1 MPPKKRPNGKAPAV
15 PVVDLTN
22 DDDVFVNPNSAL
34 PKRALGGTITPAVNG
49 DSDCVMLG
57 ESPGESLG
65 APRQLHAAMDRVA
78 WQAPQQHLDEELA
91 VEDELEED
99 ASDVCFGALSLT
111 VVGLQHYSGI
121 VSRKEQLALVRE
133 PRNPYDKNAIRVDNQ
148 SHEQVGHI
156 SRTQAAVLAPL
167 LDRGVVRHAVAVS
180 MTGVTNKFQQ
190 PVTAFCFGAPENR
203 PDALRR
209 LQLNRGA
216 FWGGTGG
223 SPMHWP
229 DQATCRAADVEREA
243 FAGEDEAD
251 RSFAARVRRVTE
263 NERDDALSSLFDRLE
278 AEKNKKTGRVVR
290 PSAVLTTPLF
300 PHQARGLTWL
310 VEKENANA
318 LPPFWTYDGKKSL
331 FENVLVG
338 HKTATRPAACRG
350 GILADDMGLGKTL
363 QVIALIA
370 TNRPGAAIDTD
381 ELAPAAPAPPS
392 GSAIDLTGADA
403 APPAKKAKT
412 GKGKKAAKAKA
423 DSDAVGAVIVGA
435 QDAHGTTSSAPSEF
449 GPRTTLI
456 VCPLSVMSNW
466 EDQIAAHTD
475 GSLTVVR
482 YHGPN
487 RRSIKPADMAD
498 ADVVVT
504 TYGTLLSEW
513 NDGGCVPGTTDV
525 DSKSLFALGAV
536 PWLRVVLDE
545 AHNVKNPNAGQTKAV
560 CDLAARSRWALT
572 GTPIQNHLGDLHS
585 LLRFI
590 RLAPLDDKE
599 LWRRTVDRPV
609 NAGDARGFDRLVT
622 VVAAVALRRTK
633 TQKLPDGR
641 YVVQLPDKKV
651 RVERVDLD
659 LEDRDLYARYL
670 ARAKR
675 EVDRADAEGEFGG
688 AFYAT
693 ILECILRL
701 RQLCC
706 HSALVPGVA
715 TDDGGGER
723 LNALPDADALERL
736 LRVLRAGGMDDC
748 AICLNDMS
756 DPRAKAVVTPCAHVF
771 CRPCVAKALLQKKA
785 CPLCRAACAEG
796 DLIEAPPLDDD
807 AAVLADA
814 GGADDVGGAGAK
826 VEALVRCLRAD
837 GVGRPPAAGGHKVK
851 AVVFSQFV
859 RYLDIAKAAVDEAGF
874 VTTRLVGAMTADKRD
889 KAVSAFMS
897 PGAESPDVL
906 FVSLKAGGVG
916 INLTAASA
924 VYMLDPWWNPAIED
938 QAMDRVH
945 RLGQTRDVS
954 VVRFCARD
962 TIEERLF
969 ELQIRKREL
978 AAAAFKKMSAK
989 ERREMRRADL
999 IGLLDC

>member
-1 MPPKKRPNGKAPAV
+1 MPPKNMSKGKAPAV

-22 DDDVFVNPNSAL
+22 DDDEFVHPNSILA
-34 PKRALGGTITPAVNG
+34 KRPSGLEKLLLSKYPTLASKFKVEGSVKE
-49 DSDCVMLG
+49 DSDCVVVG
-57 ESPGESLG
+57 ESRRENL
-65 APRQLHAAMDRVA
+65 AAS
-78 WQAPQQHLDEELA
+78 QQHLDEELA
-91 VEDELEED
+91 VADELEED

-111 VVGLQHYSGI
+111 VVGLQFYSGI

-133 PRNPYDKNAIRVDNQ
+133 PRNKYDKNAIRVDNQ
-148 SHEQVGHI
+148 SREQVGHI
-156 SRTQAAVLAPL
+156 SRTQAAVLAPMM
-167 LDRGVVRHAVAVS
+167 DRGVVRNVVAVS
-180 MTGVTNKFQQ
+180 MSGVTNKFQQ

-209 LQLNRGA
+209 LQLNRSA
-216 FWGGTGG
+216 FWGGVGG
-223 SPMHWP
+223 SPMFWP
-229 DQATCRAADVEREA
+229 DQATCRAADVERED
-243 FAGEDEAD
+243 EDGA
-251 RSFAARVRRVTE
+251 FAARVRRVTE

-278 AEKNKKTGRVVR
+278 AEKNAKTGRVVR
-290 PSAVLTTPLF
+290 PSSILTTPLF
-300 PHQARGLTWL
+300 PHQQRGLTWL

-318 LPPFWTYDGKKSL
+318 LPPFWTYDGKKAL

-381 ELAPAAPAPPS
+381 ELAPAAPARPS
-392 GSAIDLTGADA
+392 GCDVDLTGADA

-423 DSDAVGAVIVGA
+423 GVGAVGALIVGA
-435 QDAHGTTSSAPSEF
+435 QDAHGATSSAPSEF

-475 GSLTVVR
+475 GSLKVVR

-487 RRSIKPADMAD
+487 RRSIKPAVMAR

-513 NDGGCVPGTTDV
+513 NDGGCVPGIPDV
-525 DSKSLFALGAV
+525 DSTSHFALGAV

-545 AHNVKNPNAGQTKAV
+545 AHNVKNPNAGQTKAA
-560 CDLAARSRWALT
+560 CDLPARSRWALT
-572 GTPIQNHLGDLHS
+572 GTPIQNHLGDLRS

-590 RLAPLDDKE
+590 RLAPLDDE
-599 LWRRTVDRPV
+599 ETWRRAVDRPV
-609 NAGDARGFDRLVT
+609 RAGDARGFDRLVT

-651 RVERVDLD
+651 QIERVDLD
-659 LEDRDLYARYL
+659 LEDRELYARYL
-670 ARAKR
+670 ARARR

-706 HSALVPGVA
+706 HSALVRGLVRD
-715 TDDGGGER
+715 DDGGER
-723 LNALPDADALERL
+723 MHAMPDADALERL
-736 LRVLRAGGMDDC
+736 LGVLRAGGMDDC

-756 DPRAKAVVTPCAHVF
+756 DPRARAAVTPCAHVF
-771 CRPCVAKALLQKKA
+771 CRLCIAKALLEKRA
-785 CPLCRAACAEG
+785 CPLCRRACAEG
-796 DLIEAPPLDDD
+796 DLIEAPPLDDE
-807 AAVLADA
+807 AAALADA
-814 GGADDVGGAGAK
+814 GAADDVEGTAGAK
-826 VEALVRCLRAD
+826 VEALVSRMRAD
-837 GVGRPPAAGGHKVK
+837 GVGQPPRSGGAKVK

-859 RYLDIAKAAVDEAGF
+859 RYLDIAKAAVDKAGF
-874 VTTRLVGAMTADKRD
+874 STARLVGAMTADNRD

-897 PGAESPDVL
+897 PGVESPDAL

-916 INLTAASA
+916 INLTAASV
-924 VYMLDPWWNPAIED
+924 VYMMDPWWNPAIED

-954 VVRFCARD
+954 VIRFCARD

-999 IGLLDC
+999 IGLLD

>member
-34 PKRALGGTITPAVNG
+34 PKPSLGGTITPAVNG
-49 DSDCVMLG
+49 DSDCVIVG
-57 ESPGESLG
+57 ESPRESLA
-65 APRQLHAAMDRVA
+65 APRQLHAAMERVA

-91 VEDELEED
+91 VVDDLEED
-99 ASDVCFGALSLT
+99 ACDVCFGALSLN

-121 VSRKEQLALVRE
+121 VSRKEQLSLVRE
-133 PRNPYDKNAIRVDNQ
+133 PRNPYDGNAIRVDNQ
-148 SHEQVGHI
+148 SHEQVGFV

-167 LDRGVVRHAVAVS
+167 MDRGIVRNVVAVS
-180 MTGVTNKFQQ
+180 MTGVTNKYQQ
-190 PVTAFCFGAPENR
+190 PVTAFCHGAPENK

-216 FWGGTGG
+216 FWGGSGG
-223 SPMHWP
+223 SPMFWP
-229 DQATCRAADVEREA
+229 DPATCRAADVERED
-243 FAGEDEAD
+243 EDGA
-251 RSFAARVRRVTE
+251 FAARVRRITE

-278 AEKNKKTGRVVR
+278 AEKNAETAYVVR
-290 PSAVLTTPLF
+290 PSAILTARLF
-300 PHQARGLTWL
+300 PHQQRGLTWL

-318 LPPFWTYDGKKSL
+318 LPPFWTYDEKKAL

-338 HKTATRPAACRG
+338 HKTATRPTAVRG

-363 QVIALIA
+363 QVIALVA
-370 TNRPGAAIDTD
+370 TNRPGAAVDVET
-381 ELAPAAPAPPS
+381 LAPASPS
-392 GSAIDLTGADA
+392 FASQSSSAIDLTGAET
-403 APPAKKAKT
+403 APPAKRAKKES
-412 GKGKKAAKAKA
+412 KGKKQKAAKTN
-423 DSDAVGAVIVGA
+423 AVGALIVGA
-435 QDAHGTTSSAPSEF
+435 QDATGATFTAPSAF

-466 EDQIAAHTD
+466 EHQIATHTD
-475 GSLTVVR
+475 GSLKVVR
-482 YHGPN
+482 YHGTN
-487 RRSIKPADMAD
+487 RRSIKPAAMAE
-498 ADVVVT
+498 ADVVIT

-513 NDGGCVPGTTDV
+513 NDGGCLPGAGDV
-525 DSKSLFALGAV
+525 DAKTHFALGAV

-560 CDLAARSRWALT
+560 CDLVARSRWALT
-572 GTPIQNHLGDLHS
+572 GTPIQNHLGDLQS

-609 NAGDARGFDRLVT
+609 SAGDARGFDRLVT

-651 RVERVDLD
+651 TIERVDLD
-659 LEDRDLYARYL
+659 LEDRELYARYL
-670 ARAKR
+670 ARARR

-706 HSALVPGVA
+706 HSSLVPGLGD
-715 TDDGGGER
+715 DDGSSER

-736 LRVLRAGGMDDC
+736 LGVLRAGGMDDC

-771 CRPCVAKALLQKKA
+771 CRACISKALFEKKA
-785 CPLCRAACAEG
+785 CPLCRGACAEG

-807 AAVLADA
+807 AAALADA
-814 GGADDVGGAGAK
+814 GGADDVVGAGAK
-826 VEALVRCLRAD
+826 VEALVRRLRAD
-837 GVGRPPAAGGHKVK
+837 GVGRPPASGGRKVK

-859 RYLDIAKAAVDEAGF
+859 RYLDIAKAAVDKAGF
-874 VTTRLVGAMTADKRD
+874 STTRLVGAMSADNRD
-889 KAVSAFMS
+889 RAVSAFMD
-897 PGAESPDVL
+897 PGSDSPDVL

-916 INLTAASA
+916 INLTAASS

-999 IGLLDC
+999 IGLLD

>member
-190 PVTAFCFGAPENR
+190 PVMAFCFGAPENR

-466 EDQIAAHTD
+466 EHQIA
-475 GSLTVVR
+475 
-482 YHGPN
+482 
-487 RRSIKPADMAD
+487 
-498 ADVVVT
+498 
-504 TYGTLLSEW
+504 
-513 NDGGCVPGTTDV
+513 
-525 DSKSLFALGAV
+525 
-536 PWLRVVLDE
+536 
-545 AHNVKNPNAGQTKAV
+545 
-560 CDLAARSRWALT
+560 T
-572 GTPIQNHLGDLHS
+572 G
-585 LLRFI
+585 R
-590 RLAPLDDKE
+590 
-599 LWRRTVDRPV
+599 
-609 NAGDARGFDRLVT
+609 
-622 VVAAVALRRTK
+622 
-633 TQKLPDGR
+633 
-641 YVVQLPDKKV
+641 
-651 RVERVDLD
+651 
-659 LEDRDLYARYL
+659 
-670 ARAKR
+670 
-675 EVDRADAEGEFGG
+675 
-688 AFYAT
+688 
-693 ILECILRL
+693 
-701 RQLCC
+701 
-706 HSALVPGVA
+706 
-715 TDDGGGER
+715 
-723 LNALPDADALERL
+723 
-736 LRVLRAGGMDDC
+736 
-748 AICLNDMS
+748 
-756 DPRAKAVVTPCAHVF
+756 
-771 CRPCVAKALLQKKA
+771 
-785 CPLCRAACAEG
+785 
-796 DLIEAPPLDDD
+796 
-807 AAVLADA
+807 
-814 GGADDVGGAGAK
+814 
-826 VEALVRCLRAD
+826 
-837 GVGRPPAAGGHKVK
+837 
-851 AVVFSQFV
+851 
-859 RYLDIAKAAVDEAGF
+859 
-874 VTTRLVGAMTADKRD
+874 
-889 KAVSAFMS
+889 
-897 PGAESPDVL
+897 
-906 FVSLKAGGVG
+906 
-916 INLTAASA
+916 
-924 VYMLDPWWNPAIED
+924 
-938 QAMDRVH
+938 
-945 RLGQTRDVS
+945 
-954 VVRFCARD
+954 
-962 TIEERLF
+962 
-969 ELQIRKREL
+969 
-978 AAAAFKKMSAK
+978 
-989 ERREMRRADL
+989 
-999 IGLLDC
+999 

>member
-1 MPPKKRPNGKAPAV
+1 
-15 PVVDLTN
+15 
-22 DDDVFVNPNSAL
+22 
-34 PKRALGGTITPAVNG
+34 
-49 DSDCVMLG
+49 
-57 ESPGESLG
+57 
-65 APRQLHAAMDRVA
+65 
-78 WQAPQQHLDEELA
+78 
-91 VEDELEED
+91 
-99 ASDVCFGALSLT
+99 
-111 VVGLQHYSGI
+111 
-121 VSRKEQLALVRE
+121 
-133 PRNPYDKNAIRVDNQ
+133 
-148 SHEQVGHI
+148 
-156 SRTQAAVLAPL
+156 
-167 LDRGVVRHAVAVS
+167 
-180 MTGVTNKFQQ
+180 
-190 PVTAFCFGAPENR
+190 
-203 PDALRR
+203 
-209 LQLNRGA
+209 
-216 FWGGTGG
+216 
-223 SPMHWP
+223 
-229 DQATCRAADVEREA
+229 
-243 FAGEDEAD
+243 
-251 RSFAARVRRVTE
+251 
-263 NERDDALSSLFDRLE
+263 
-278 AEKNKKTGRVVR
+278 
-290 PSAVLTTPLF
+290 
-300 PHQARGLTWL
+300 
-310 VEKENANA
+310 
-318 LPPFWTYDGKKSL
+318 
-331 FENVLVG
+331 
-338 HKTATRPAACRG
+338 
-350 GILADDMGLGKTL
+350 MGLGKTL

-435 QDAHGTTSSAPSEF
+435 QDAHGTTSSVPSEF

-771 CRPCVAKALLQKKA
+771 CRPCRPRR
-785 CPLCRAACAEG
+785 CSRRRR
-796 DLIEAPPLDDD
+796 APPPRGVRGGRPDRGATSDD
-807 AAVLADA
+807 AAALADA
-814 GGADDVGGAGAK
+814 GGADDVARGRQGGGARS
-826 VEALVRCLRAD
+826 LPRAD
-837 GVGRPPAAGGHKVK
+837 GVGGPAAGGHKVK

-897 PGAESPDVL
+897 PARSRRTC
-906 FVSLKAGGVG
+906 SSCRLKP
-916 INLTAASA
+916 AASGSTSPRRRRCTCWTL
-924 VYMLDPWWNPAIED
+924 VELPQSRTRPWTACTAWARPA
-938 QAMDRVH
+938 
-945 RLGQTRDVS
+945 TCPW
-954 VVRFCARD
+954 CASALATPSRRGCSSCKS
-962 TIEERLF
+962 E
-969 ELQIRKREL
+969 REL
-978 AAAAFKKMSAK
+978 
-989 ERREMRRADL
+989 RRRRSRR
-999 IGLLDC
+999 